1 MKALIALL
9 EGIGSA
15 VTGFFEF
22 VFSLIADIVYLVQLT
37 GGFVPAFARYF
48 SFLPPPVLAVIVTA
62 VTIAVLYKVLGRE

>member
-1 MKALIALL
+1 MKALISLL

-37 GGFVPAFARYF
+37 GRMLAQIPRYF